1 MKAIAFAIAMAGL
14 AMAANAA
21 IVPATAAAAPTMQC
35 AAKVAEA
42 AETAAVVAVLPE
54 ANVTAKAEPSV
65 GKIDAVGESDAAKA
79 NQPVVLTEAET
90 TKQSEPSW
98 IGKIDAVS
106 ESDAAKTEPNIGKID
121 AVGESDTAKVEP
133 SVGKINAV
141 GESDAAKA
149 NQPVVLTEAETT
161 KQSEPGWIGEVHE
174 ADEGEDCS
182 LVGMYSRCRLLSG
195 PWSVKRRLEAARI
208 RGDTEEEER
217 LTELLEEVVCEA
229 LKAEEDD

>member
-21 IVPATAAAAPTMQC
+21 IVPATAAAAPTVPC
-35 AAKVAEA
+35 AVKVAEA

-54 ANVTAKAEPSV
+54 ANVTAKAAPSV
-65 GKIDAVGESDAAKA
+65 GMVDAVGESDAAKA
-79 NQPVVLTEAET
+79 
-90 TKQSEPSW
+90 EPSV
-98 IGKIDAVS
+98 GKIDAVS

-121 AVGESDTAKVEP
+121 AVGESDAATA
-133 SVGKINAV
+133 NL
-141 GESDAAKA
+141 
-149 NQPVVLTEAETT
+149 PVVLTEAETT
-161 KQSEPGWIGEVHE
+161 KQSEPGWIGEVRE

>member
-1 MKAIAFAIAMAGL
+1 MKAIALAIAMAGL
-14 AMAANAA
+14 AMAAKAA
-21 IVPATAAAAPTMQC
+21 IVPATAAAAPTVPC

-54 ANVTAKAEPSV
+54 ANVAAKAEPSV
-65 GKIDAVGESDAAKA
+65 GKIDAVGESDAA
-79 NQPVVLTEAET
+79 T
-90 TKQSEPSW
+90 
-98 IGKIDAVS
+98 
-106 ESDAAKTEPNIGKID
+106 
-121 AVGESDTAKVEP
+121 
-133 SVGKINAV
+133 
-141 GESDAAKA
+141 A

-161 KQSEPGWIGEVHE
+161 KQSEPGWIGEVRE

>member
-1 MKAIAFAIAMAGL
+1 MKTLALAIAMAGL
-14 AMAANAA
+14 A
-21 IVPATAAAAPTMQC
+21 
-35 AAKVAEA
+35 EA
-42 AETAAVVAVLPE
+42 VETAATLAVLPE
-54 ANVTAKAEPSV
+54 ANVTAKAAPSV
-65 GKIDAVGESDAAKA
+65 GMVDAVGESDAAK
-79 NQPVVLTEAET
+79 V
-90 TKQSEPSW
+90 
-98 IGKIDAVS
+98 
-106 ESDAAKTEPNIGKID
+106 EPN
-121 AVGESDTAKVEP
+121 VGTVD
-133 SVGKINAV
+133 AV

-161 KQSEPGWIGEVHE
+161 KQSEPGWIGEVRE

>member
-1 MKAIAFAIAMAGL
+1 MNVFLLMIAL
-14 AMAANAA
+14 ACHADAPKVDLHE
-21 IVPATAAAAPTMQC
+21 VPAAAAAAPTVQC

-54 ANVTAKAEPSV
+54 VKVTAKAEPSV
-65 GKIDAVGESDAAKA
+65 GMVEAVGESDAAKA
-79 NQPVVLTEAET
+79 NQPVVLTEARE
-90 TKQSEPSW
+90 
-98 IGKIDAVS
+98 
-106 ESDAAKTEPNIGKID
+106 ESKTVAGS
-121 AVGESDTAKVEP
+121 VGEVQPAKDGDT
-133 SVGKINAV
+133 
-141 GESDAAKA
+141 
-149 NQPVVLTEAETT
+149 
-161 KQSEPGWIGEVHE
+161 
-174 ADEGEDCS
+174 CS

>member
-1 MKAIAFAIAMAGL
+1 MKAIALAIAMAGL

-21 IVPATAAAAPTMQC
+21 IGPATAAAAPTVPC

-90 TKQSEPSW
+90 TK
-98 IGKIDAVS
+98 
-106 ESDAAKTEPNIGKID
+106 
-121 AVGESDTAKVEP
+121 
-133 SVGKINAV
+133 
-141 GESDAAKA
+141 
-149 NQPVVLTEAETT
+149 L
-161 KQSEPGWIGEVHE
+161 SEPGWICEVRE

>member
-1 MKAIAFAIAMAGL
+1 MKAIALAFAMAGL
-14 AMAANAA
+14 AMAAKAA
-21 IVPATAAAAPTMQC
+21 IVPATAAAAPTVQC

-65 GKIDAVGESDAAKA
+65 GKIDAVGESDAAK
-79 NQPVVLTEAET
+79 V
-90 TKQSEPSW
+90 
-98 IGKIDAVS
+98 
-106 ESDAAKTEPNIGKID
+106 EPNIGKID
-121 AVGESDTAKVEP
+121 
-133 SVGKINAV
+133 AV

-149 NQPVVLTEAETT
+149 NQPVVLTEGETT
-161 KQSEPGWIGEVHE
+161 KQSEPGWIGEVRE

>member
-1 MKAIAFAIAMAGL
+1 MPAKKYFEACFSVRSFDAARSARTLTDTRSAGG
-14 AMAANAA
+14 NAA
-21 IVPATAAAAPTMQC
+21 LISESISASSGRKRSRICGIVSSSLNSTAAAPTVPC

-65 GKIDAVGESDAAKA
+65 GKINAVGESDAAK
-79 NQPVVLTEAET
+79 V
-90 TKQSEPSW
+90 
-98 IGKIDAVS
+98 
-106 ESDAAKTEPNIGKID
+106 EPNIGKID
-121 AVGESDTAKVEP
+121 
-133 SVGKINAV
+133 AV

-161 KQSEPGWIGEVHE
+161 KQSEPGWIGEVRE

>member
-1 MKAIAFAIAMAGL
+1 MKAIALAIAMAGL

-21 IVPATAAAAPTMQC
+21 IVPATAAAAPTVQC

-42 AETAAVVAVLPE
+42 AETAAVVPVLPE
-54 ANVTAKAEPSV
+54 VNVTAKAEPSV
-65 GKIDAVGESDAAKA
+65 GMVDAVGESDAA
-79 NQPVVLTEAET
+79 T
-90 TKQSEPSW
+90 
-98 IGKIDAVS
+98 
-106 ESDAAKTEPNIGKID
+106 
-121 AVGESDTAKVEP
+121 
-133 SVGKINAV
+133 
-141 GESDAAKA
+141 A

-161 KQSEPGWIGEVHE
+161 KQSEPGWIGEVRE

>member
-1 MKAIAFAIAMAGL
+1 MKTIALAIAMAGL

-21 IVPATAAAAPTMQC
+21 IVPATAAAAPTVQC

-54 ANVTAKAEPSV
+54 ANVTAKAEPNI

-98 IGKIDAVS
+98 IG
-106 ESDAAKTEPNIGKID
+106 
-121 AVGESDTAKVEP
+121 
-133 SVGKINAV
+133 
-141 GESDAAKA
+141 
-149 NQPVVLTEAETT
+149 
-161 KQSEPGWIGEVHE
+161 EVRE

>member
-1 MKAIAFAIAMAGL
+1 MKTLALAIAMAGL
-14 AMAANAA
+14 AMAAKAVIA
-21 IVPATAAAAPTMQC
+21 PATAAAAPTVPC

-42 AETAAVVAVLPE
+42 VETAAVVAILPE

-65 GKIDAVGESDAAKA
+65 VTVVAVGKSDTATA
-79 NQPVVLTEAET
+79 NQPVELT
-90 TKQSEPSW
+90 
-98 IGKIDAVS
+98 
-106 ESDAAKTEPNIGKID
+106 AARKASKTVAGP
-121 AVGESDTAKVEP
+121 VGEIQPAK
-133 SVGKINAV
+133 S
-141 GESDAAKA
+141 
-149 NQPVVLTEAETT
+149 
-161 KQSEPGWIGEVHE
+161 
-174 ADEGEDCS
+174 GEDCS

>member
-1 MKAIAFAIAMAGL
+1 MKTLALAIAMAGL
-14 AMAANAA
+14 AMAAKAA
-21 IVPATAAAAPTMQC
+21 IVPATAAAAPTVQC

-65 GKIDAVGESDAAKA
+65 GKIDAVGESDAAKVD
-79 NQPVVLTEAET
+79 P
-90 TKQSEPSW
+90 K
-98 IGKIDAVS
+98 
-106 ESDAAKTEPNIGKID
+106 
-121 AVGESDTAKVEP
+121 VGTVD
-133 SVGKINAV
+133 AV

-149 NQPVVLTEAETT
+149 NLPVVLTEAETT
-161 KQSEPGWIGEVHE
+161 KQSEPGWIGEVRE